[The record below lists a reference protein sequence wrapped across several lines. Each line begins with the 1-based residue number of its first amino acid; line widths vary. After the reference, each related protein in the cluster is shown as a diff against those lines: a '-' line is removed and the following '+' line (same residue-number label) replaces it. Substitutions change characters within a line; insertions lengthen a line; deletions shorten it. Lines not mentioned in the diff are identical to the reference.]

1 MFQKKES
8 SDLRES
14 CFWQV
19 CASATKV
26 CGELNLRRK
35 KLIPNIVIPFAN
47 SNFIRKTLYNT
58 KKSDFG
64 RFQFVASKVLFWRYS
79 FCDAYWDI
87 YHP

>member
-58 KKSDFG
+58 KKV
-64 RFQFVASKVLFWRYS
+64 RFWPVCCFKSYS
-79 FCDAYWDI
+79 EIF
-87 YHP
+87 PKQ